1 MNGNQKNPANG
12 FARPF
17 ANWPSDITEAYNEFF
32 SNYNALQVRYEQRA
46 VAGLTLLNSFTWEH
60 SLDNASASLEG
71 NTPSPQNAYNL
82 SADYAQSDYNLPVS
96 NVTSLVYDTPF
107 GRGRQYLSNING
119 AEDALLGGWQ
129 ISAINTAQAGTPFN
143 LTYTPNSAQ
152 QVSQQI
158 SATYRGANEYR
169 PDVVPGQ
176 KVTQG
181 RSSRAA
187 NTGYVNYIN
196 YAAFVLPPVKDA
208 GGNALSPF
216 GNASRNPGRTPAF
229 YETDLD
235 LNKRFSTPIES
246 MKIEFRVEAYNV
258 FNHTNL
264 YLPSTISGT
273 QGTTT
278 STLGIGATPGLGAI
292 TGGVPSSGGQISS
305 TFEPR
310 ILQFGLK
317 ILY

>member
-1 MNGNQKNPANG
+1 M
-12 FARPF
+12 RC
-17 ANWPSDITEAYNEFF
+17 W
-32 SNYNALQVRYEQRA
+32 
-46 VAGLTLLNSFTWEH
+46 
-60 SLDNASASLEG
+60 
-71 NTPSPQNAYNL
+71 
-82 SADYAQSDYNLPVS
+82 AD
-96 NVTSLVYDTPF
+96 
-107 GRGRQYLSNING
+107 GRS
-119 AEDALLGGWQ
+119 
-129 ISAINTAQAGTPFN
+129 SAINTAQAGTPFN

-216 GNASRNPGRTPAF
+216 GSASRNPGRTPAF

-235 LNKRFSTPIES
+235 LNKRFNTPIES
-246 MKIEFRVEAYNV
+246 MKIEFRAEAYNV

-264 YLPSTISGT
+264 YLPNTISGT
-273 QGTTT
+273 QGTT
-278 STLGIGATPGLGAI
+278 SLDAGRWRDARLVGDHAAAYRAAAVRFRARSSRGFC
-292 TGGVPSSGGQISS
+292 SSG
-305 TFEPR
+305 
-310 ILQFGLK
+310 
-317 ILY
+317 

>member
-1 MNGNQKNPANG
+1 L
-12 FARPF
+12 
-17 ANWPSDITEAYNEFF
+17 E
-32 SNYNALQVRYEQRA
+32 VRYEQRA

-71 NTPSPQNAYNL
+71 NTPSPQNAFNIRG
-82 SADYAQSDYNLPVS
+82 DYAQSDYNLPLAD
-96 NVTSLVYDTPF
+96 TLSLVYDTPF
-107 GRGRQYLSNING
+107 GHGRQFLSHLNG

-129 ISAINTAQAGTPFN
+129 ISAINTMQGGTPFN
-143 LTYTPNSAQ
+143 LTYTPNTAQ

-169 PDVVPGQ
+169 PDVVPSK

-181 RSSRAA
+181 IGSRAA

-208 GGNALSPF
+208 AGNALSPF

-235 LNKRFSTPIES
+235 INKKFNTPLES
-246 MKIEFRVEAYNV
+246 LKIEFRAEAYNV
-258 FNHTNL
+258 FNHTNM
-264 YLPSTISGT
+264 YLPNTISGT

-278 STLGIGATPGLGAI
+278 STLGIGATPGLSAISGGAP
-292 TGGVPSSGGQISS
+292 TSGGQISS